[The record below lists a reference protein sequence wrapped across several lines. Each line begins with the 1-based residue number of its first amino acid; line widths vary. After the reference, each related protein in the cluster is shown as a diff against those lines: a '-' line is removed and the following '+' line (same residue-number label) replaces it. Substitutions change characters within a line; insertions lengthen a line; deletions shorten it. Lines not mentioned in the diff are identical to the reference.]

1 MKKNEYQRLS
11 EIWLKTAIDD
21 LLWGKDDLKN
31 KWYSRVCFIS
41 QQAAEKALK
50 SYLFFQQEK
59 LIRTH
64 NLPLLLKH
72 CQKYNPTF
80 ESFVEACT
88 TLNGYYT
95 DTRYPDIWD
104 ITRFEDEDLAKEAL
118 LFAKQI
124 VDFVDAAIKGF
135 TTESF

>member
-1 MKKNEYQRLS
+1 MRNKLLPQNKEYKRLS
-11 EIWLKTAIDD
+11 KAWLNTAKDD

-64 NLPLLLKH
+64 NLLLLL
-72 CQKYNPTF
+72 QGQF
-80 ESFVEACT
+80 
-88 TLNGYYT
+88 
-95 DTRYPDIWD
+95 
-104 ITRFEDEDLAKEAL
+104 
-118 LFAKQI
+118 
-124 VDFVDAAIKGF
+124 
-135 TTESF
+135 